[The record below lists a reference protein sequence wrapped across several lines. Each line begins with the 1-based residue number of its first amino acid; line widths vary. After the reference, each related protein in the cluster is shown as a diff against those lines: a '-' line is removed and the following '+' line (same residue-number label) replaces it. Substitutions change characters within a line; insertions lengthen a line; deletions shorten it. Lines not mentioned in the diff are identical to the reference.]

1 MFETFA
7 PNPLLLCSGCYQQIH
22 SSTQDE
28 NRKLAATNDDLR
40 GKMTILTDK
49 LITLKSTATSLEHIL
64 EQEKQSSKAKLEKLT
79 TKLADAKTKLSEAA
93 AKEGDYLRIIQVLSV

>member
-1 MFETFA
+1 M
-7 PNPLLLCSGCYQQIH
+7 
-22 SSTQDE
+22 QDE

-93 AKEGDYLRIIQVLSV
+93 AKEDDYLRIIQVLTV